1 MLGVMLPLSGN
12 SRDRMGGFLATA
24 KAAGFE
30 FVELR
35 MDAGEFVI
43 VDGRPVFDVRD
54 ARAELDR
61 HGLLCTVHSCWGV
74 NLADDANRPAWETC
88 LTGTLEVAR
97 TLGALR
103 VVVHPGFVPST
114 QGVDDQARSFAAELE
129 VLTRLA
135 ERARELDLMIVVE
148 NLNPTPDVVA
158 GRCVYPCV
166 DPRKVI
172 ALVETVGSPHLR
184 MVFDVGHYC
193 LAVGN
198 GYAAEFAGD
207 AAKGLIAHVH
217 LHDNLGRVTTRE
229 PRYEEALQIGVGDL
243 HLPLGFGRVPGLIAS
258 GRIPAIGSA
267 TVNYELM
274 DERYW
279 RDLPR
284 QRATVA
290 EIVSGWRSPSP
301 GSADLQA

>member
-12 SRDRMGGFLATA
+12 SRDRMEPYLSIA
-24 KAAGFE
+24 KTAGFD

-43 VDGRPVFDVRD
+43 VNGRPVFDVGD
-54 ARAELDR
+54 ARARLDD

-88 LTGTLEVAR
+88 ILGTLEVSR
-97 TLGALR
+97 MLGALR
-103 VVVHPGFVPST
+103 VVVHPGFVSSEL
-114 QGVDDQARSFAAELE
+114 DADARGCAFEAELAAF
-129 VLTRLA
+129 RRIA
-135 ERARELDLMIVVE
+135 ERAEALDLTVVVE

-158 GRCVYPCV
+158 GRCLYPCV
-166 DPRKVI
+166 EPRNVI
-172 ALVETVGSPHLR
+172 ALVEAIASPHLK
-184 MVFDVGHYC
+184 MVLDVGHYC
-193 LAVGN
+193 LAVTN
-198 GYAAEFAGD
+198 GYAAEFGTSE
-207 AAKGLIAHVH
+207 AKGLIAHVH

-243 HLPLGFGRVPGLIAS
+243 HLPLGFGLVPGLIED
-258 GRIPAIGSA
+258 GRVPGIGAA

-279 RDLPR
+279 RDLPA
-284 QRATVA
+284 QRARVA
-290 EIVSGWRSPSP
+290 EIVATWRSMPSP
-301 GSADLQA
+301 AGD